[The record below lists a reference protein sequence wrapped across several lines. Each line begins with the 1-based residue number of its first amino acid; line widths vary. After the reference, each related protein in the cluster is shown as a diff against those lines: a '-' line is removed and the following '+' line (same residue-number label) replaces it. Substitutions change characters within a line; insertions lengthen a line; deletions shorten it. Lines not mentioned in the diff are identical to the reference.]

1 MLKVL
6 ISPLGVGDTNT
17 DVYKRQY
24 KTAEY
29 KFEGDIDGIESPF
42 VLSVLIE
49 KLKVDKVIVVGTA
62 KSMWEKLYE
71 YYAKEVGEFDE
82 EYWIEIGKKVGMS
95 KYDNYALSEEDLKK
109 IEKVIDK
116 YLKKLIKCCW
126 RF

>member
-42 VLSVLIE
+42 VCQ
-49 KLKVDKVIVVGTA
+49 
-62 KSMWEKLYE
+62 
-71 YYAKEVGEFDE
+71 F
-82 EYWIEIGKKVGMS
+82 
-95 KYDNYALSEEDLKK
+95 
-109 IEKVIDK
+109 
-116 YLKKLIKCCW
+116 
-126 RF
+126 

>member
-1 MLKVL
+1 M
-6 ISPLGVGDTNT
+6 
-17 DVYKRQY
+17 
-24 KTAEY
+24 
-29 KFEGDIDGIESPF
+29 
-42 VLSVLIE
+42 SVLIE

-116 YLKKLIKCCW
+116 YLKKLIQMLLEVLNA
-126 RF
+126 RL